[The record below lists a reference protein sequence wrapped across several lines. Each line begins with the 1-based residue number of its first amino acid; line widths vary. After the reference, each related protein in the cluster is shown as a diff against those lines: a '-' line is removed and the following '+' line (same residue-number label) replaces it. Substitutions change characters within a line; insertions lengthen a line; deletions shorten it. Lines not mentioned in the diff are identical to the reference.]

1 MPLPD
6 NCTERQI
13 EKWWGREPTP
23 RERDDEM
30 IQAAAVIDLMHHI
43 CMLIF
48 ACRQPFPGGEPFAGS
63 YDLLGVVN
71 VAESWLKHLDMT
83 GITAGTVSLSRA
95 LTANN
100 INHGG
105 GA

>member
-6 NCTERQI
+6 NCTEKAI

-30 IQAAAVIDLMHHI
+30 IQAAAVINLRSAI
-43 CMLIF
+43 CQLIF
-48 ACRQPFPGGEPFAGS
+48 AARQPFPGGEPFASG
-63 YDLLGVVN
+63 YDLLDVVN
-71 VAESWLKHLDMT
+71 VAESWLAHLNMT

-105 GA
+105 RA